1 MERTFGG
8 AAVISNKPADTLALP
23 ATVVVVRL
31 AVRNAFAVARTF
43 HVIPIGR
50 AARFG
55 AASAFP
61 FRRATAPG
69 QVRHWVLLALPVPAA
84 PVGAHLCAAVDAC
97 ISRVALAN
105 ATFAF
110 AVVVAIIE
118 ACDFLAVG
126 ASESNVTMAFAFEAV
141 SVAGARFP
149 EALVLARFGIKTGQ
163 VRGVLGQ
170 RGARKLASFERS
182 RNIITF

>member
-1 MERTFGG
+1 MEGTFGG
-8 AAVISNKPADTLALP
+8 AAVISNKPADALALP

-31 AVRNAFAVARTF
+31 AVRDAFTVARTF
-43 HVIPIGR
+43 HVVLIGW
-50 AARFG
+50 ATRFG

-69 QVRHWVLLALPVPAA
+69 QVRHWVLLALPVAAA

-97 ISRVALAN
+97 ITGMALAN

-110 AVVVAIIE
+110 AMVVAIIE

-126 ASESNVTMAFAFEAV
+126 ASESNVAMAFAFEAV
-141 SVAGARFP
+141 PVAGARLP
-149 EALVLARFGIKTGQ
+149 EAFILARFGIKAGQ

-170 RGARKLASFERS
+170 RGARKLASFEPS
-182 RNIITF
+182 RNIVTL